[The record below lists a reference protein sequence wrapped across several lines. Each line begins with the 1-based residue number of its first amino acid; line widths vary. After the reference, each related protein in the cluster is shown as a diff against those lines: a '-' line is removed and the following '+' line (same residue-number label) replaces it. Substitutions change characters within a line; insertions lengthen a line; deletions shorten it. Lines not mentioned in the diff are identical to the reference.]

1 MEMCHYDKHYTT
13 DQTKAQDMMKHQNEI
28 VQPDG
33 KVASL
38 LFPSFVNE

>member
-1 MEMCHYDKHYTT
+1 MCHYDKHYSTI